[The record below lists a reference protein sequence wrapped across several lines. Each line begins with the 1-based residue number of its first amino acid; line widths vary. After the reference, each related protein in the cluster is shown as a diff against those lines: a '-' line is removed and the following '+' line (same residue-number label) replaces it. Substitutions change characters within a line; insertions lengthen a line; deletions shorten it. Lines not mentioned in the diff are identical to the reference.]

1 MSTASPFAAPVVVLA
16 AAVFATPARGV
27 EPAPGVKLR
36 LMNETPFSLESFK
49 GSAVVLDFRAPWC
62 VPCRMSLPAMDAL
75 EQKYEKQGLLVLG
88 LTLEICATARR
99 STTPPPPGRDA

>member
-1 MSTASPFAAPVVVLA
+1 MKRLSVVVLA

-36 LMNETPFSLESFK
+36 LMNETPFSLESLK

-62 VPCRMSLPAMDAL
+62 VH
-75 EQKYEKQGLLVLG
+75 EKG
-88 LTLEICATARR
+88 LTVVDARVVL
-99 STTPPPPGRDA
+99 SS